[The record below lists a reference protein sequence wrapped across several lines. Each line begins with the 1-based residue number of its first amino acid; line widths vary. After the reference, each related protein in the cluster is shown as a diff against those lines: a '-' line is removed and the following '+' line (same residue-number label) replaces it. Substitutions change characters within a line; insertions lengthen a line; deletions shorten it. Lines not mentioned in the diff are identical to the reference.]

1 MANEKDIRSSNE
13 AEALLGSE
21 VFNKAVMQL
30 KEEYTNR
37 WISSNSENEKELR
50 ESIHQAIRILP
61 EVERHLR
68 IIIEKGKI
76 TKSQIDKLRGVT
88 RNT

>member
-37 WISSNSENEKELR
+37 WINSDLEKEKELR

>member
-37 WISSNSENEKELR
+37 WINSDLEKEKELR

-76 TKSQIDKLRGVT
+76 TKSQIEKLRGVT

>member
-37 WISSNSENEKELR
+37 WISSNSEKEKELR

>member
-1 MANEKDIRSSNE
+1 MANEKDIRASNE

-37 WISSNSENEKELR
+37 WINSDIEKDKNLR
-50 ESIHQAIRILP
+50 EAIHQAIKILP

-76 TKSQIDKLRGVT
+76 TKSQIYKLGGISRVT
-88 RNT
+88 